1 MMKTGRIKMAENK
14 KSFLLYCDLIHTVE
28 KLSDEN
34 AGKLMKHLLRYV
46 NDTNPVCD
54 ELIDIVFEGIKQ
66 QLKRDL
72 KHWETVRI
80 KRSEVGKLGGVKSGE
95 SRRKKQTKQM
105 VKKRSKTKQ
114 NEANEA
120 VTVNVTVTDTV
131 IISIINHLNLKTGKR
146 FSPETTVTKKLISGR
161 LSDGRTLEDFKYVID
176 VKTDQWLNDPK
187 MNKHLS
193 PDTLFAEKN
202 FEKYLNEKPID
213 DFKPS
218 PENVI
223 DELLGR

>member
-1 MMKTGRIKMAENK
+1 MAENK

>member
-213 DFKPS
+213 DF
-218 PENVI
+218 
-223 DELLGR
+223 